1 MSNSNPL
8 DYDAKYPQ
16 KADSSVNEQAKI
28 EVMKK
33 NIGKEVLVKGRNE
46 NTAYAEIVA
55 VFGGDSYIVKMKD
68 GQSFCI
74 KESALNFVE
83 DIGTKLN

>member
-1 MSNSNPL
+1 MNNSNPL
-8 DYDAKYPQ
+8 DYDAKYPR
-16 KADSSVNEQAKI
+16 KADSSVNAEAKI

-55 VFGGDSYIVKMKD
+55 VFAGDSYIVKMKN
-68 GQSFCI
+68 GQSLCV
-74 KESALNFVE
+74 KESAVNFVE
-83 DIGTKLN
+83 DIGTKID